1 MEKRRISRLI
11 KKCKEVGRL
20 IVSITMNPSIDIS
33 YPLETFQLDTVNRVA
48 NVTKTAGGKGL
59 NVARVLY
66 QSGADTLASGL
77 VGGHFG
83 GFIQEK
89 LSNEGIHHRFF
100 MIEEETRNCIAILH
114 QGKQTEILE
123 QGPEISNDETKGF
136 LSHFDQ
142 IIEQASMLTFSGSL
156 PAGLPADYYK
166 EMIDL
171 CHKKHKPVVLDC
183 SGRALQ
189 NVLKGQTKPVLIKPN
204 REELA
209 ALLGRN
215 VKNTNAD
222 LKENLMSPLFD
233 GIEWIVV
240 SLGADGAFAKH
251 FDTFYQ
257 VKIPSIKVVNPV
269 GSGDATVAGLAQA
282 LDCKQSDEKVLK
294 HGSALGMLNA
304 KEKVTGQVNMQNYR
318 ALFDQIQVKK
328 V

>member
-1 MEKRRISRLI
+1 M
-11 KKCKEVGRL
+11 CGEVGRL
-20 IVSITMNPSIDIS
+20 IISITMNPSIDIS
-33 YPLETFQLDTVNRVA
+33 YPLETLHLDTVNRVT
-48 NVTKTAGGKGL
+48 NVSKTAGGKGL

-83 GFIQEK
+83 AFIQEK

-100 MIEEETRNCIAILH
+100 MIEGETRNCIAILH

-123 QGPEISNDETKGF
+123 QGPSITNDEAKRF

-156 PAGLPADYYK
+156 PAGLPDDYYK
-166 EMIDL
+166 DMIDL
-171 CHKKHKPVVLDC
+171 CHKKNKPVVLDC

-189 NVLKGQTKPVLIKPN
+189 KVLKGPAQPLLIKPN

-215 VKNTNAD
+215 IKNTIAD
-222 LKENLMSPLFD
+222 LKEALLSSLFN
-233 GIEWIVV
+233 GVEWVVV
-240 SLGADGAFAKH
+240 SLGVDGVFAKH
-251 FDTFYQ
+251 YDIFYQ
-257 VKIPSIKVVNPV
+257 VKIPSIEVVNPV

-282 LDCKQSDEKVLK
+282 LDFKQSDEKVLK
-294 HGSALGMLNA
+294 HGNVLGMLNA
-304 KEKVTGQVNMQNYR
+304 QEKVTGQVNMQNYQ